1 MADMLQMSYQDME
14 ALASAFTQASGDLD
28 GLSSGITGFL
38 SEISAQID
46 AWKGKVQELS
56 GTATDIRSTLDGV
69 EKQTRSTWQ
78 GDQAEKFDG
87 TYEQICNTMQNL
99 ADNLANFTNSLAS
112 VYSNLEAPLTDIN
125 KSVSNESND
134 CSENS
139 SWISQYKADHQAI
152 G

>member
-14 ALASAFTQASGDLD
+14 ALANAFTQASGDLD

-46 AWKGKVQELS
+46 TWKGKVQELS

-87 TYEQICNTMQNL
+87 TYEQICKTMQSL

-112 VYSNLEAPLTDIN
+112 VYSNLEGPLTDIN
-125 KSVSNESND
+125 QSVSNESTD
-134 CSENS
+134 CSDNS
-139 SWISQYKADHQAI
+139 TWISAYKQSHQDI